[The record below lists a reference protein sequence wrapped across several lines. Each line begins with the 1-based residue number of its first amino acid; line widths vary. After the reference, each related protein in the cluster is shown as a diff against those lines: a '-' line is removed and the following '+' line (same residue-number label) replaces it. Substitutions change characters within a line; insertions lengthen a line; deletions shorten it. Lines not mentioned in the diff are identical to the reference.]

1 MGSPTVGRNR
11 DFHFHGIHSHHFMAN
26 RMGKSGNSDR
36 FYFLGL
42 PNHCGRWMQPW
53 NWKRLAP
60 WKKSYDKPRQQSI
73 TLPKKECIVSVM
85 VFPVVMYGCES
96 WTVKKVEHRRTDA
109 FQMCCWR
116 RLLRVPWTA
125 RGSNQSA
132 LKEINPEYSLEG
144 LMLSWHSNTLAP
156 DTKSQLIGKDPDA
169 GEDWRQKQ
177 VAEDETVRSHN
188 QLNGHESEQ
197 AAGGSGGLGILAET
211 AVAPTQCSCLENP
224 MDGGA
229 WWAALGS
236 RRVGHDWATSLSL
249 FTLMHWRRKWQPTP
263 VFLPGESQGWGSLVG
278 CRLWGHTESDTT
290 EAT

>member
-1 MGSPTVGRNR
+1 
-11 DFHFHGIHSHHFMAN
+11 
-26 RMGKSGNSDR
+26 
-36 FYFLGL
+36 
-42 PNHCGRWMQPW
+42 
-53 NWKRLAP
+53 
-60 WKKSYDKPRQQSI
+60 
-73 TLPKKECIVSVM
+73 
-85 VFPVVMYGCES
+85 
-96 WTVKKVEHRRTDA
+96 
-109 FQMCCWR
+109 MCCWR

-229 WWAALGS
+229 WWAAAHQVL
-236 RRVGHDWATSLSL
+236 LSL
-249 FTLMHWRRKWQPTP
+249 TISWSLPKFMSIGP
-263 VFLPGESQGWGSLVG
+263 VMPSRHLILWFPFCFCPRSFLASGTFPMS
-278 CRLWGHTESDTT
+278 
-290 EAT
+290 